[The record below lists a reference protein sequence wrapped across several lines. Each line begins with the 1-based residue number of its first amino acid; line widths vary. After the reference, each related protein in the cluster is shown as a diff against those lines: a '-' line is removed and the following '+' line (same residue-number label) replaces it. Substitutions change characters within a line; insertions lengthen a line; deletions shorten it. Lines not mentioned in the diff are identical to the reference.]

1 MPERRRRRKTATYV
15 MRILTVLLNGLLI
28 LWFLAMVAMM
38 ILLNVDGPT

>member
-1 MPERRRRRKTATYV
+1 